1 MPIICKHF
9 YTKKERE
16 KMKEEEEKERR
27 MERRK
32 GARKETAITTRAALK
47 PCTAGHVPW
56 AASSALQN
64 LSQPFQKS
72 PPWFGGREG
81 AQPMSLSGLRK

>member
-32 GARKETAITTRAALK
+32 GARKERKKEREEERKEATIFENDMDFK
-47 PCTAGHVPW
+47 PVVDC
-56 AASSALQN
+56 SSHSCHL
-64 LSQPFQKS
+64 FT
-72 PPWFGGREG
+72 
-81 AQPMSLSGLRK
+81 SLSIHSFSSLHTL